1 MPTWLTIAELRA
13 RRGPE
18 IDRLA
23 SDGGVVSES
32 RIGTAI
38 DTGEAIARSYLV
50 SRYGESLPS
59 SPETTPEAL
68 KEAVAPLAHYALLGG
83 RPTKAQDW
91 PAHLELLNSDKAG
104 EPVAVD
110 GMPGE
115 DPADPATW
123 LPIRVA
129 SPSRPTR

>member
-83 RPTKAQDW
+83 RPTNTGLTDDRKRAEDW
-91 PAHLELLNSDKAG
+91 LSRVSRNIVSLG
-104 EPVAVD
+104 
-110 GMPGE
+110 
-115 DPADPATW
+115 
-123 LPIRVA
+123 LPD
-129 SPSRPTR
+129 RP